1 MHFAGLAIHEMDCL
15 CSSALENTVGCCR
28 SLQRKDT
35 IPDEIH
41 GQELFS

>member
-1 MHFAGLAIHEMDCL
+1 MHFAAPAIHEMDCL
-15 CSSALENTVGCCR
+15 YSSAQENTVGFCR

>member
-1 MHFAGLAIHEMDCL
+1 MHFAAPANHEMGCL
-15 CSSALENTVGCCR
+15 CSLALENTVGCCR

-35 IPDEIH
+35 IPYQIH